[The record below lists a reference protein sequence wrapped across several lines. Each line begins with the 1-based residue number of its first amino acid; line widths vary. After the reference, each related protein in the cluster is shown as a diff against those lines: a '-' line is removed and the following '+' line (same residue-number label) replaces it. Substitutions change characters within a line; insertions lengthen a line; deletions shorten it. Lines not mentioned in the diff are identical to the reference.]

1 METYKNILA
10 NKFMRDTN
18 YIIIKDT
25 DDLEE
30 LERQWELFNSQLTVR
45 QQRLSDDRSI
55 EIWNMTNKEHYEDL
69 KIKLMKDINPK
80 PIDSDDENNDISYDT
95 EDEENDEDIQDE
107 EITNL
112 INMDLDD
119 FEIPDDEN
127 DITESIK
134 EDSVIPIENKDIEAL
149 EPKSYHSF
157 LMSNQDIQ
165 KDNIADQYEIDTN
178 MHIVGRV
185 TGKDVDDYLSNLEK
199 SFIDFNAQ
207 THDHRRKSDDKCR
220 EIYGM
225 SNIERYNK
233 LKANALNLKLVK
245 STDNKTLD
253 SSKVQQLG
261 EFVSQVYDNMQAV
274 NEVEQLKVNKHR
286 RFNDT
291 PYFTPTELIDMG
303 VHGNHNFYSKDA
315 DNDGL
320 ITNVKVATWFDSYKD
335 MCMDHIF
342 EDYRKDWIDTLDMLY
357 SDFEDIKASGNEEK
371 ILARKQS
378 ILDLGWNPEIPF
390 NRKNRLKASERV
402 SKILDET
409 IPRDIFI
416 NLNDIPEPEEDDII
430 EEQIT
435 KKTHQPVFLIF
446 TQGKTPIISSG
457 IKFVTHSDYS
467 HASISFDP
475 ELNEVYSFNM
485 GAPGENGSGFVRENL
500 KYFKDNVISVMAFF
514 APNKVIDNLKEK
526 INSFKDNK
534 TTYDFGIILNKLL
547 HIDRRVSNN
556 EYNQVC
562 STFVDSVLK
571 SNGINLTGDIEIPD
585 PGQLYNASKSTPNK
599 IIEIFNDV
607 ATKYNGKSIKKKL
620 NALYNKKYVSIEESI
635 SNVRRTVGRKITN
648 MDVQINKARDTVF
661 NISDK
666 EVKNINK
673 KKSGALIA
681 GIAIGLS
688 SPILSIPSVIAIK
701 KWDKIIDLRRK
712 KIALNVKERRRIN
725 SDANFATNLSKHGI
739 ISAVVSATVG
749 KIIDKIMEAIDKDR
763 NKYPTPEPSIGYT
776 EDDKPVLLRYY
787 ENRVLPIEV
796 YAKLKEDG
804 KSDKEIDSIIFSP
817 YNLKPYFGKSLPK
830 NHIIY
835 QVAYCNDKY
844 NTILVV
850 EDLDRVKKYLD
861 EQDESLNNYLEKN
874 KSYKF
879 VIDDKYCT
887 IPDNHKIYALK
898 ETTLPTGVTLRNA
911 TKDDTD
917 NMFKWKMESV
927 DKSIRND
934 PKTIKYINDDVQK
947 SIKDTKMI
955 MYKNETIGMFTTCI
969 LNGYWYIEE
978 IYIVK
983 EHRNK
988 GIGTALLKDEISKH
1002 DKIKLKVAQSNHGA
1016 MKLYKSLG
1024 FEITDRNDE
1033 GKLYIMTLDKKEK
1046 PINEVLGDI
1055 VNGVNPYSTK
1065 TFYHISFDSNLDDT
1079 VMKPRIPTWIADKI
1093 KKDKDFTKKLDELK
1107 TSKEDGTTG
1116 YEEYTTPRV
1125 CLSNS
1130 IEGCLNAIINDYGKL
1145 TLHDKTLYV
1154 YTPEKPISEYK
1165 HKTNKQILK
1174 DGDIFDANTTNEM
1187 WILEPVKMKYVG
1199 SIVVDKI
1206 TGEQKKKFANNKNK
1220 TNIQYKYKWHW
1231 FHKVKYRYDNE
1242 KNKFV
1247 KEQVSILNEVKRFP
1261 IEFDKEGNLIIYKA
1275 RVGSLAFGDEI
1286 DDSVQLLQA
1295 YRNAS
1300 NIEGIKYELAKLWYI
1315 NDCIEKKLKK
1325 RLSNEQY
1332 KELIDTR
1339 ATCLNIFKTNLDYV
1353 MKAEK
1358 GFNFSDYY
1366 NSTPFSDNSTKITAN
1381 TLKYAVKTVTN
1392 MI

>member
-55 EIWNMTNKEHYEDL
+55 EIWNKTNKEHYEDL
-69 KIKLMKDINPK
+69 KIELMKNIDFK
-80 PIDSDDENNDISYDT
+80 LIDSDNNDDISYDT
-95 EDEENDEDIQDE
+95 EGEEDDGDIQDE

-134 EDSVIPIENKDIEAL
+134 EDSVIPIENKDTKASES
-149 EPKSYHSF
+149 KSYHSF

-199 SFIDFNAQ
+199 SFVNFNAQ
-207 THDHRRKSDDKCR
+207 THDHRKKSDDKCR

-233 LKANALNLKLVK
+233 LKANALNFKSVKTVEKVK

-253 SSKVQQLG
+253 SSQVQQLG

-514 APNKVIDNLKEK
+514 APNKVVDNLKEK

-585 PGQLYNASKSTPNK
+585 PGQLYNASKSVPNK
-599 IIEIFNDV
+599 IIEVFNDV

-620 NALYNKKYVSIEESI
+620 NALYNKKYVSIEE
-635 SNVRRTVGRKITN
+635 
-648 MDVQINKARDTVF
+648 
-661 NISDK
+661 
-666 EVKNINK
+666 EVKNKYIRNAIHAKDRIDIETTIASLSALAKITKDEK
-673 KKSGALIA
+673 KK
-681 GIAIGLS
+681 
-688 SPILSIPSVIAIK
+688 
-701 KWDKIIDLRRK
+701 
-712 KIALNVKERRRIN
+712 KE
-725 SDANFATNLSKHGI
+725 
-739 ISAVVSATVG
+739 
-749 KIIDKIMEAIDKDR
+749 
-763 NKYPTPEPSIGYT
+763 
-776 EDDKPVLLRYY
+776 
-787 ENRVLPIEV
+787 
-796 YAKLKEDG
+796 
-804 KSDKEIDSIIFSP
+804 
-817 YNLKPYFGKSLPK
+817 
-830 NHIIY
+830 
-835 QVAYCNDKY
+835 
-844 NTILVV
+844 
-850 EDLDRVKKYLD
+850 
-861 EQDESLNNYLEKN
+861 LEK
-874 KSYKF
+874 
-879 VIDDKYCT
+879 T
-887 IPDNHKIYALK
+887 INMYRSMRSLTAL
-898 ETTLPTGVTLRNA
+898 EGSINEETLPTGVTLRPA

-917 NMFKWKMESV
+917 NMFKWEIESV
-927 DKSIRND
+927 DKGIRND
-934 PKTIKYINDDVQK
+934 PKVIKYIEKDVQD
-947 SIKDTKMI
+947 SIKITKMI
-955 MYKNETIGMFTTCI
+955 MYNGETIGMFTTDK
-969 LNGYWYIEE
+969 LNDGYWYIGE

-1002 DKIKLKVAQSNHGA
+1002 DKIKLQVAQSNHGA

-1033 GKLYIMTLDKKEK
+1033 GKLYIMTLDKKEN
-1046 PINEVLGDI
+1046 PI
-1055 VNGVNPYSTK
+1055 
-1065 TFYHISFDSNLDDT
+1065 
-1079 VMKPRIPTWIADKI
+1079 
-1093 KKDKDFTKKLDELK
+1093 
-1107 TSKEDGTTG
+1107 KE
-1116 YEEYTTPRV
+1116 
-1125 CLSNS
+1125 
-1130 IEGCLNAIINDYGKL
+1130 
-1145 TLHDKTLYV
+1145 
-1154 YTPEKPISEYK
+1154 
-1165 HKTNKQILK
+1165 
-1174 DGDIFDANTTNEM
+1174 
-1187 WILEPVKMKYVG
+1187 
-1199 SIVVDKI
+1199 
-1206 TGEQKKKFANNKNK
+1206 
-1220 TNIQYKYKWHW
+1220 
-1231 FHKVKYRYDNE
+1231 
-1242 KNKFV
+1242 NKFV
-1247 KEQVSILNEVKRFP
+1247 NEQVSILNEVKKFP

-1339 ATCLNIFKTNLDYV
+1339 ATCLNVFKTNLDYV

-1381 TLKYAVKTVTN
+1381 TLKYVVKTVTN
-1392 MI
+1392 VI

>member
-69 KIKLMKDINPK
+69 KIKLMKNINPK

-112 INMDLDD
+112 INMDLDN

-134 EDSVIPIENKDIEAL
+134 EDSVIPIENKDIEL

-185 TGKDVDDYLSNLEK
+185 TGKDVDEYLSNLEK

-253 SSKVQQLG
+253 SSQVQQLG

-320 ITNVKVATWFDSYKD
+320 ITNIKVATWFDSYKD

-357 SDFEDIKASGNEEK
+357 SDFEDIKASGDEEK

-409 IPRDIFI
+409 IPKDIFI
-416 NLNDIPEPEEDDII
+416 NLDDIPESEEDDII

-457 IKFVTHSDYS
+457 IKFVTHSKYS

-514 APNKVIDNLKEK
+514 APNKIVDNLKEK

-547 HIDRRVSNN
+547 HIDRRTSNN

-585 PGQLYNASKSTPNK
+585 PGQLYNASKSAPNK

-620 NALYNKKYVSIEESI
+620 NTLYNKKYVSIEE
-635 SNVRRTVGRKITN
+635 
-648 MDVQINKARDTVF
+648 
-661 NISDK
+661 
-666 EVKNINK
+666 EVKNKHIRNAIHIKDRIDIETRIASLSALAKITKDEK
-673 KKSGALIA
+673 KK
-681 GIAIGLS
+681 
-688 SPILSIPSVIAIK
+688 
-701 KWDKIIDLRRK
+701 
-712 KIALNVKERRRIN
+712 KE
-725 SDANFATNLSKHGI
+725 
-739 ISAVVSATVG
+739 
-749 KIIDKIMEAIDKDR
+749 
-763 NKYPTPEPSIGYT
+763 
-776 EDDKPVLLRYY
+776 
-787 ENRVLPIEV
+787 
-796 YAKLKEDG
+796 
-804 KSDKEIDSIIFSP
+804 
-817 YNLKPYFGKSLPK
+817 
-830 NHIIY
+830 
-835 QVAYCNDKY
+835 
-844 NTILVV
+844 
-850 EDLDRVKKYLD
+850 
-861 EQDESLNNYLEKN
+861 LEK
-874 KSYKF
+874 
-879 VIDDKYCT
+879 T
-887 IPDNHKIYALK
+887 INMYRSMRSLTAL
-898 ETTLPTGVTLRNA
+898 EGSINEETLPTGVTLRPA

-917 NMFKWKMESV
+917 NMFKWKIESV
-927 DKSIRND
+927 DKGIRND
-934 PKTIKYINDDVQK
+934 PKVIKYIEKDVQD
-947 SIKDTKMI
+947 SIKITKMI
-955 MYKNETIGMFTTCI
+955 MYNGKTIGMFTTDR
-969 LNGYWYIEE
+969 LEPGSDYWYIGE

-983 EHRNK
+983 EYRNK

-1002 DKIKLKVAQSNHGA
+1002 DKIKLQVAQSNHGA

-1033 GKLYIMTLDKKEK
+1033 GKLYIMTLDKKDFADRINEET
-1046 PINEVLGDI
+1046 ITVNEVLGDI
-1055 VNGVNPYSTK
+1055 VNGVNPYSKK
-1065 TFYHISFDSNLDDT
+1065 TFYHISFDDSLDGK
-1079 VMKPRIPTWIADKI
+1079 VLKPRIPTWITNKLKENEDFI
-1093 KKDKDFTKKLDELK
+1093 KELEKLKDSNSD
-1107 TSKEDGTTG
+1107 DGYG
-1116 YEEYTTPRV
+1116 FEEYKTPRV

-1130 IEGCLNAIINDYGKL
+1130 IEGCLNAIINEKGKL
-1145 TLHDKTLYV
+1145 TLHNKTLYV

-1206 TGEQKKKFANNKNK
+1206 TNEQVKKFANNKNK

-1231 FHKVKYRYDNE
+1231 FHKIKYRYDDE

-1339 ATCLNIFKTNLDYV
+1339 ATCLNVFKSNLDYV

-1381 TLKYAVKTVTN
+1381 TLKYMVKTVTN
-1392 MI
+1392 MV

>member
-69 KIKLMKDINPK
+69 KIELMKDIDSK
-80 PIDSDDENNDISYDT
+80 LIDTDDENNDISYDT

-134 EDSVIPIENKDIEAL
+134 EDSVIPIENKDIEL

-185 TGKDVDDYLSNLEK
+185 TGKDVDEYLSNLEK

-233 LKANALNLKLVK
+233 LKANALNFKSVK
-245 STDNKTLD
+245 TFEKAKFTDNKTLD

-320 ITNVKVATWFDSYKD
+320 ITNIKVATWFDSYKD

-357 SDFEDIKASGNEEK
+357 SDFEDIKASGDEEK

-409 IPRDIFI
+409 IPKDIFI
-416 NLNDIPEPEEDDII
+416 NLDDIPESEEDDII

-457 IKFVTHSDYS
+457 IKFVTHSEYS

-514 APNKVIDNLKEK
+514 APNKVVDNLKEK

-547 HIDRRVSNN
+547 HIDRRTSNN

-585 PGQLYNASKSTPNK
+585 PGQLYNASKSAPNK

-620 NALYNKKYVSIEESI
+620 NTLYNKKYVSIEE
-635 SNVRRTVGRKITN
+635 
-648 MDVQINKARDTVF
+648 
-661 NISDK
+661 
-666 EVKNINK
+666 EVKNKHIRNAIHIKDRIDIEATIASLSALAKITKDEK
-673 KKSGALIA
+673 KK
-681 GIAIGLS
+681 
-688 SPILSIPSVIAIK
+688 
-701 KWDKIIDLRRK
+701 
-712 KIALNVKERRRIN
+712 KE
-725 SDANFATNLSKHGI
+725 
-739 ISAVVSATVG
+739 
-749 KIIDKIMEAIDKDR
+749 
-763 NKYPTPEPSIGYT
+763 
-776 EDDKPVLLRYY
+776 
-787 ENRVLPIEV
+787 
-796 YAKLKEDG
+796 
-804 KSDKEIDSIIFSP
+804 
-817 YNLKPYFGKSLPK
+817 
-830 NHIIY
+830 
-835 QVAYCNDKY
+835 
-844 NTILVV
+844 
-850 EDLDRVKKYLD
+850 
-861 EQDESLNNYLEKN
+861 LEK
-874 KSYKF
+874 
-879 VIDDKYCT
+879 T
-887 IPDNHKIYALK
+887 INMYRSMRSLTALEGSIN
-898 ETTLPTGVTLRNA
+898 ETTLPTGVTLRLA

-917 NMFKWKMESV
+917 NMFKWKIESV
-927 DKSIRND
+927 DKGIRND
-934 PKTIKYINDDVQK
+934 PKVIKYIEKDVQD
-947 SIKDTKMI
+947 SIKITKMI
-955 MYKNETIGMFTTCI
+955 MYKDETIGMFTTDK
-969 LNGYWYIEE
+969 LNDGYWYIGE

-1002 DKIKLKVAQSNHGA
+1002 DKIKLQVAQSNHGA

-1033 GKLYIMTLDKKEK
+1033 GKLYIMTLDKKDFADRINEET
-1046 PINEVLGDI
+1046 ITVNEVLGDI
-1055 VNGVNPYSTK
+1055 VNGVNPYSKK
-1065 TFYHISFDSNLDDT
+1065 TFYHISFDDSLDGK
-1079 VMKPRIPTWIADKI
+1079 VLKPRIPTWITNKLKENEDFI
-1093 KKDKDFTKKLDELK
+1093 KELEKLKDSNSD
-1107 TSKEDGTTG
+1107 DGYG
-1116 YEEYTTPRV
+1116 FEEYKTPRV

-1130 IEGCLNAIINDYGKL
+1130 IEGCLNAIINEKGKL
-1145 TLHDKTLYV
+1145 TLHNKTLYV

-1174 DGDIFDANTTNEM
+1174 DGDIFDANATNEM

-1231 FHKVKYRYDNE
+1231 FHKIKYRYDDE

-1325 RLSNEQY
+1325 RLSNNEY

-1339 ATCLNIFKTNLDYV
+1339 ATCLNVFKSNLDYV

-1381 TLKYAVKTVTN
+1381 TLKYMVKTVTN
-1392 MI
+1392 VI

>member
-69 KIKLMKDINPK
+69 KIKLMKDIDSK
-80 PIDSDDENNDISYDT
+80 LIDTDDENNDISYDT
-95 EDEENDEDIQDE
+95 EDEENDGDIQDE

-134 EDSVIPIENKDIEAL
+134 EDSVIPIENKDIEL

-185 TGKDVDDYLSNLEK
+185 TGKDVDEYLSNLEK

-253 SSKVQQLG
+253 SSNKVQQLG

-320 ITNVKVATWFDSYKD
+320 ITNIKVATWFDSYKD

-357 SDFEDIKASGNEEK
+357 SDFEDIKASGDEEK

-409 IPRDIFI
+409 IPKDIFI
-416 NLNDIPEPEEDDII
+416 NLDDIPESEEDDII

-457 IKFVTHSDYS
+457 IKFVTHSKYS

-514 APNKVIDNLKEK
+514 APNKIVDNLKEK

-547 HIDRRVSNN
+547 HIDRRTSNN

-585 PGQLYNASKSTPNK
+585 PGQLYNASKSAPNK

-620 NALYNKKYVSIEESI
+620 NTLYNKKYVSIEE
-635 SNVRRTVGRKITN
+635 
-648 MDVQINKARDTVF
+648 
-661 NISDK
+661 
-666 EVKNINK
+666 EVKNKHIRNAIHVKDRIDIETRIASLSALAKITKDEK
-673 KKSGALIA
+673 KK
-681 GIAIGLS
+681 
-688 SPILSIPSVIAIK
+688 
-701 KWDKIIDLRRK
+701 
-712 KIALNVKERRRIN
+712 KE
-725 SDANFATNLSKHGI
+725 
-739 ISAVVSATVG
+739 
-749 KIIDKIMEAIDKDR
+749 
-763 NKYPTPEPSIGYT
+763 
-776 EDDKPVLLRYY
+776 
-787 ENRVLPIEV
+787 
-796 YAKLKEDG
+796 
-804 KSDKEIDSIIFSP
+804 
-817 YNLKPYFGKSLPK
+817 
-830 NHIIY
+830 
-835 QVAYCNDKY
+835 
-844 NTILVV
+844 
-850 EDLDRVKKYLD
+850 
-861 EQDESLNNYLEKN
+861 LEK
-874 KSYKF
+874 
-879 VIDDKYCT
+879 T
-887 IPDNHKIYALK
+887 INMYRSMRSLTAL
-898 ETTLPTGVTLRNA
+898 EGSINEATLPTGVTLRPA
-911 TKDDTD
+911 TKDDID
-917 NMFKWKMESV
+917 NMFKWEIESV
-927 DKSIRND
+927 DKGIRND
-934 PKTIKYINDDVQK
+934 PKVIKYIEKDVQD
-947 SIKDTKMI
+947 SIKITKMI
-955 MYKNETIGMFTTCI
+955 MYKNETIGMFTTDK
-969 LNGYWYIEE
+969 LNDGYWYIGE

-1002 DKIKLKVAQSNHGA
+1002 DKIKLQVAQSNHGA

-1033 GKLYIMTLDKKEK
+1033 GKLYIMTLDKKDFADRINEET
-1046 PINEVLGDI
+1046 ITVNEVLGDI
-1055 VNGVNPYSTK
+1055 VNGVNPYSKK
-1065 TFYHISFDSNLDDT
+1065 TFYHISFDDSLDGK
-1079 VMKPRIPTWIADKI
+1079 VLKPRIPTWITNKI

-1107 TSKEDGTTG
+1107 NSNSDDGYG
-1116 YEEYTTPRV
+1116 FEEYKTPRV

-1130 IEGCLNAIINDYGKL
+1130 IEGCLNAIINEKGKL
-1145 TLHDKTLYV
+1145 TLHNKTLYV

-1174 DGDIFDANTTNEM
+1174 DGDIFDANATNEM

-1206 TGEQKKKFANNKNK
+1206 TNEQVKKFANNKNK

-1231 FHKVKYRYDNE
+1231 FHKIKYRYDDE

-1325 RLSNEQY
+1325 RLSNDQY

-1339 ATCLNIFKTNLDYV
+1339 ATCLNVFKSNLDYV

-1381 TLKYAVKTVTN
+1381 TLKYVVKTVTN
-1392 MI
+1392 VI

>member
-69 KIKLMKDINPK
+69 KIELMKDIDSK
-80 PIDSDDENNDISYDT
+80 LIDTDDENNDISYDT
-95 EDEENDEDIQDE
+95 EDEEDDGDIQDE

-134 EDSVIPIENKDIEAL
+134 EDSVIPIENKDIEL

-185 TGKDVDDYLSNLEK
+185 TGKDVDEYLSNLEK

-245 STDNKTLD
+245 STDNKTLN

-320 ITNVKVATWFDSYKD
+320 ITNIKVATWFDSYKD

-357 SDFEDIKASGNEEK
+357 SDFEDIKASGDEEK

-409 IPRDIFI
+409 IPKDIFI
-416 NLNDIPEPEEDDII
+416 NLDDIPESEEDDII

-457 IKFVTHSDYS
+457 IKFVTHSKYS

-514 APNKVIDNLKEK
+514 APNKVVDNLKEK

-547 HIDRRVSNN
+547 HIDRRTSNN

-585 PGQLYNASKSTPNK
+585 PGQLYNASKSAPNK

-620 NALYNKKYVSIEESI
+620 NTLYNRKYVSIEE
-635 SNVRRTVGRKITN
+635 
-648 MDVQINKARDTVF
+648 
-661 NISDK
+661 
-666 EVKNINK
+666 EVKNKHIRNAIHIKDRIDIEATIASLSALAKITKDEK
-673 KKSGALIA
+673 KK
-681 GIAIGLS
+681 
-688 SPILSIPSVIAIK
+688 
-701 KWDKIIDLRRK
+701 
-712 KIALNVKERRRIN
+712 KE
-725 SDANFATNLSKHGI
+725 
-739 ISAVVSATVG
+739 
-749 KIIDKIMEAIDKDR
+749 
-763 NKYPTPEPSIGYT
+763 
-776 EDDKPVLLRYY
+776 
-787 ENRVLPIEV
+787 
-796 YAKLKEDG
+796 
-804 KSDKEIDSIIFSP
+804 
-817 YNLKPYFGKSLPK
+817 
-830 NHIIY
+830 
-835 QVAYCNDKY
+835 
-844 NTILVV
+844 
-850 EDLDRVKKYLD
+850 
-861 EQDESLNNYLEKN
+861 LEK
-874 KSYKF
+874 
-879 VIDDKYCT
+879 T
-887 IPDNHKIYALK
+887 INMYRSMRSLTAL
-898 ETTLPTGVTLRNA
+898 EGSINEVTLPTGVTLRPA
-911 TKDDTD
+911 TKDDAD
-917 NMFKWKMESV
+917 NMFKWQMESI
-927 DKSIRND
+927 DSNHKND
-934 PKTIKYINDDVQK
+934 PKVIKSMKDDVQK
-947 SIKDTKMI
+947 SIKITKMI
-955 MYKNETIGMFTTCI
+955 MYNGETIGMFTTDR
-969 LNGYWYIEE
+969 LRPGSDYWYIGE

-1002 DKIKLKVAQSNHGA
+1002 DKLILQVDISNHSA
-1016 MKLYKSLG
+1016 IKLYKSLG
-1024 FEITDRNDE
+1024 FSVREKNDKD
-1033 GKLYIMTLDKKEK
+1033 GMYVMTLDKKEN
-1046 PINEVLGDI
+1046 PIKESVQYVTEEQGPRREVAMTKNLIDF
-1055 VNGVNPYSTK
+1055 YKESTK
-1065 TFYHISFDSNLDDT
+1065 DWEIGLKHLRWNNNVKGIMILSDSQGSIKDEDRKLLGYVAVEKQKEGNMIIGLEVSPHYFQVGIGSHLLYLAENELGAT
-1079 VMKPRIPTWIADKI
+1079 LLSVNKSNDKAI
-1093 KKDKDFTKKLDELK
+1093 KMYKNN
-1107 TSKEDGTTG
+1107 GW
-1116 YEEYTTPRV
+1116 
-1125 CLSNS
+1125 
-1130 IEGCLNAIINDYGKL
+1130 
-1145 TLHDKTLYV
+1145 
-1154 YTPEKPISEYK
+1154 SEYK
-1165 HKTNKQILK
+1165 TSDKM
-1174 DGDIFDANTTNEM
+1174 IFM
-1187 WILEPVKMKYVG
+1187 
-1199 SIVVDKI
+1199 
-1206 TGEQKKKFANNKNK
+1206 QKAVPF
-1220 TNIQYKYKWHW
+1220 
-1231 FHKVKYRYDNE
+1231 
-1242 KNKFV
+1242 
-1247 KEQVSILNEVKRFP
+1247 KEYTSILNEVKRFP

-1325 RLSNEQY
+1325 RLSNDQY

-1339 ATCLNIFKTNLDYV
+1339 ATCLNVFKSNLDYV

>member
-55 EIWNMTNKEHYEDL
+55 EIWNKTNKEHYEDL
-69 KIKLMKDINPK
+69 KIELMKDIDSK
-80 PIDSDDENNDISYDT
+80 LIDTDDENNDISYDT
-95 EDEENDEDIQDE
+95 E

-185 TGKDVDDYLSNLEK
+185 TGKDVDEYLSNLEK

-253 SSKVQQLG
+253 SSQVQQLG

-320 ITNVKVATWFDSYKD
+320 ITNIKVATWFDSYKD

-357 SDFEDIKASGNEEK
+357 SDFEDIKASGDEEK

-409 IPRDIFI
+409 IPKDIFI
-416 NLNDIPEPEEDDII
+416 NLDDIPESEEDDII

-457 IKFVTHSDYS
+457 IKFVTHSKYS

-514 APNKVIDNLKEK
+514 APNKVVDNLKEK

-547 HIDRRVSNN
+547 HIDRRTSNN

-585 PGQLYNASKSTPNK
+585 PGQLYNASKSAPNK

-620 NALYNKKYVSIEESI
+620 NTLYNKKYVSIEE
-635 SNVRRTVGRKITN
+635 
-648 MDVQINKARDTVF
+648 
-661 NISDK
+661 
-666 EVKNINK
+666 EVKNKHIRNAIHAKDRIDIETRIASLSALAKITKDEK
-673 KKSGALIA
+673 KK
-681 GIAIGLS
+681 
-688 SPILSIPSVIAIK
+688 
-701 KWDKIIDLRRK
+701 
-712 KIALNVKERRRIN
+712 KE
-725 SDANFATNLSKHGI
+725 
-739 ISAVVSATVG
+739 
-749 KIIDKIMEAIDKDR
+749 
-763 NKYPTPEPSIGYT
+763 
-776 EDDKPVLLRYY
+776 
-787 ENRVLPIEV
+787 
-796 YAKLKEDG
+796 
-804 KSDKEIDSIIFSP
+804 
-817 YNLKPYFGKSLPK
+817 
-830 NHIIY
+830 
-835 QVAYCNDKY
+835 
-844 NTILVV
+844 
-850 EDLDRVKKYLD
+850 
-861 EQDESLNNYLEKN
+861 LEK
-874 KSYKF
+874 
-879 VIDDKYCT
+879 T
-887 IPDNHKIYALK
+887 INMYRSMRSLTALEGSIN
-898 ETTLPTGVTLRNA
+898 ETTLPTGVTLRPA

-917 NMFKWKMESV
+917 NMFKWQMESI
-927 DKSIRND
+927 DSNHKND
-934 PKTIKYINDDVQK
+934 PKVIKSMKDDVQK
-947 SIKDTKMI
+947 SIKITKMI
-955 MYKNETIGMFTTCI
+955 MYNDETIGMFTTDR
-969 LNGYWYIEE
+969 LEPGSDYWYIGE

-1002 DKIKLKVAQSNHGA
+1002 DKLILQVDISNHSA
-1016 MKLYKSLG
+1016 IKLYKSLG
-1024 FEITDRNDE
+1024 FSIREKNDKD
-1033 GKLYIMTLDKKEK
+1033 GMYVMTLDKKGK
-1046 PINEVLGDI
+1046 PIKENKDFADCINEAYLSGLKDPANISQYHDI
-1055 VNGVNPYSTK
+1055 VTE
-1065 TFYHISFDSNLDDT
+1065 
-1079 VMKPRIPTWIADKI
+1079 PT
-1093 KKDKDFTKKLDELK
+1093 
-1107 TSKEDGTTG
+1107 
-1116 YEEYTTPRV
+1116 
-1125 CLSNS
+1125 
-1130 IEGCLNAIINDYGKL
+1130 
-1145 TLHDKTLYV
+1145 
-1154 YTPEKPISEYK
+1154 
-1165 HKTNKQILK
+1165 
-1174 DGDIFDANTTNEM
+1174 
-1187 WILEPVKMKYVG
+1187 
-1199 SIVVDKI
+1199 
-1206 TGEQKKKFANNKNK
+1206 
-1220 TNIQYKYKWHW
+1220 
-1231 FHKVKYRYDNE
+1231 
-1242 KNKFV
+1242 
-1247 KEQVSILNEVKRFP
+1247 SILNEVKRFP

-1275 RVGSLAFGDEI
+1275 RTGSLAFGDEI

-1295 YRNAS
+1295 YRNAA

-1325 RLSNEQY
+1325 RLSNDEY

-1339 ATCLNIFKTNLDYV
+1339 ATCLNVFKSNLDYV

-1381 TLKYAVKTVTN
+1381 TLKYMVKTVTN
-1392 MI
+1392 VI